1 MSHHISKERSRISAM
16 FNGIAASYD
25 FLNHLL
31 SLGIDKY
38 WRRVLIREIKAKD
51 PEKALDI
58 ATGTGDIAISL
69 YKAGIS
75 VTGADIAEKMVDI
88 AREKC
93 NKLVESTTPIPVFHI
108 ASADDLPYES
118 QSFQLV
124 TIGFGIRNFENR
136 EGALQEIYRVLTPG
150 GELAILE
157 FAEPENRIW
166 RGLYRFYFHNILP
179 ILGRLISKDME
190 AYAYLPESVNEF
202 PKYKNFCNELENAG
216 FKNAKY
222 RSLTGGIT
230 LLYTAVKS

>member
-93 NKLVESTTPIPVFHI
+93 NKLVESTTPKPVFHI

-124 TIGFGIRNFENR
+124 TIGFGIRNFETER
-136 EGALQEIYRVLTPG
+136 EPFRRYTEY
-150 GELAILE
+150 
-157 FAEPENRIW
+157 
-166 RGLYRFYFHNILP
+166 
-179 ILGRLISKDME
+179 S
-190 AYAYLPESVNEF
+190 LPEESWPF
-202 PKYKNFCNELENAG
+202 
-216 FKNAKY
+216 
-222 RSLTGGIT
+222 
-230 LLYTAVKS
+230 